1 MLNNSFLVYVVK
13 YQLCRNYMLII
24 LVHRIPKFTQ
34 TVFTFET
41 KFSNWINGN
50 LIGRLSLSDENSSL
64 ASCGSVQFNI
74 VPGSNYLP
82 VAIDGT
88 TGTLKVIDSVYG
100 TIKNNHNI
108 TFQVTV
114 RNANT
119 SLNIFDD
126 ATVNIL
132 IDGKYSEEE
141 TESEITAVKR
151 CLLWIYTIFV
161 RLLQWD
167 KHSK

>member
-1 MLNNSFLVYVVK
+1 MLT
-13 YQLCRNYMLII
+13 I
-24 LVHRIPKFTQ
+24 LVHRIPKFTH

-50 LIGRLSLSDENSSL
+50 LIGSLSLSDENSSL
-64 ASCGSVQFNI
+64 ASCESVQFNI

-88 TGTLKVIDSVYG
+88 TGTLKVIDSDYG

-119 SLNIFDD
+119 SLNISDD

-151 CLLWIYTIFV
+151 V
-161 RLLQWD
+161 
-167 KHSK
+167 

>member
-1 MLNNSFLVYVVK
+1 MCWIGKTCEERL
-13 YQLCRNYMLII
+13 
-24 LVHRIPKFTQ
+24 HRIPKFNQ

-41 KFSNWINGN
+41 KFSNWVDGS
-50 LIGRLSLSDENSSL
+50 LIGSLSLSDENSSL

-74 VPGSNYLP
+74 VSGSNYLP

-88 TGTLKVIDSVYG
+88 TGILKVIESDYE
-100 TIKNNHNI
+100 TMKNNHTI

-119 SLNIFDD
+119 SLNISDN

-132 IDGKYSEEE
+132 IGENYSDEE
-141 TESEITAVKR
+141 TGSEITAVKR
-151 CLLWIYTIFV
+151 V
-161 RLLQWD
+161 
-167 KHSK
+167 

>member
-1 MLNNSFLVYVVK
+1 
-13 YQLCRNYMLII
+13 MLII
-24 LVHRIPKFTQ
+24 LVHRIPKFTH

-50 LIGRLSLSDENSSL
+50 LIGSLSLSDENSSL

-74 VPGSNYLP
+74 VPGSTYLP
-82 VAIDGT
+82 VSIDGT
-88 TGTLKVIDSVYG
+88 TGTLKVIDSDYG

-114 RNANT
+114 RNTNT
-119 SLNIFDD
+119 SLNISDD

-151 CLLWIYTIFV
+151 V
-161 RLLQWD
+161 
-167 KHSK
+167 